1 MSQAGRFEIEINTR
15 YRGFK
20 MLAQMCSE
28 PRQGN
33 FIYLETNSSAFI
45 FPCRT
50 YIVYFDLINAGKY
63 FLETLEQ
70 LEKLIFPKKEIN
82 KSKATFHF

>member
-1 MSQAGRFEIEINTR
+1 MSQAGDFEIKINTT
-15 YRGFK
+15 YRVFK
-20 MLAQMCSE
+20 MLAKMCSE
-28 PRQGN
+28 PSQAN
-33 FIYLETNSSAFI
+33 FICLKTANSAFI
-45 FPCRT
+45 SPCRT
-50 YIVYFDLINAGKY
+50 YIVYSDLFNAGKY

>member
-1 MSQAGRFEIEINTR
+1 
-15 YRGFK
+15 

-82 KSKATFHF
+82 KSEDTFHF

>member
-1 MSQAGRFEIEINTR
+1 MSQAGRFEIEINTT
-15 YRGFK
+15 YRAFK
-20 MLAQMCSE
+20 MLAQISSE
-28 PRQGN
+28 PRQAN
-33 FIYLETNSSAFI
+33 FICLKTNISAFI
-45 FPCRT
+45 SPCRT
-50 YIVYFDLINAGKY
+50 YIVYFDLFNAGKY